1 VDGYKNGN
9 NPDGPTITDHSAL
22 EALAAEVGGNL
33 RIYSPREQPYSEC
46 AVVAAAA
53 SVIASRSE
61 SNLAAAPDPEMFSY
75 FNSAFDLVNVAALR
89 AEENY
94 EQLLVGD
101 LVQTWFLR
109 GGVEPVE
116 GYAGVA
122 GSVTYV
128 DTVAGTIT
136 FKPLQSGEAP
146 PITLPSEFL
155 VSLKSQRDLV
165 KPFTQPKRSKGR
177 WLSSPETALSARAT
191 SRSHMTSSW

>member
-1 VDGYKNGN
+1 MPLGSESEGRAACRMAEFIFFGGFRASKVNQRKTYFDC
-9 NPDGPTITDHSAL
+9 ITDHSTL

-33 RIYSPREQPYSEC
+33 RIYSPREQPYNGC

-53 SVIASRSE
+53 RVIASRSE
-61 SNLAAAPDPEMFSY
+61 SNLAAAPDPELFSY

-116 GYAGVA
+116 GYGGVA

-155 VSLKSQRDLV
+155 VPLKSQRDLIE
-165 KPFTQPKRSKGR
+165 PFR
-177 WLSSPETALSARAT
+177 
-191 SRSHMTSSW
+191 